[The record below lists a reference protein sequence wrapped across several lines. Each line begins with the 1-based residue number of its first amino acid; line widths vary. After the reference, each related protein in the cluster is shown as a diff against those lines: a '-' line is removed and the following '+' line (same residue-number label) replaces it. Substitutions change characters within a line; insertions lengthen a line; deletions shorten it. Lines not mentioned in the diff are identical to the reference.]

1 MHVLATGVTL
11 EAGWPYGVRP
21 MPVLWIRDS
30 NGRGHATR
38 TDGVVSPWGV
48 NGANPW
54 MDTRMVAVWVEIIPA
69 LDRGTAWI
77 EISAAGRSAQV
88 RATLPLSSQ

>member
-1 MHVLATGVTL
+1 M
-11 EAGWPYGVRP
+11 
-21 MPVLWIRDS
+21 LWIHDS
-30 NGRGHATR
+30 DGRRHATR
-38 TDGVVSPWGV
+38 LDSVVSPWGV

-54 MDTRMVAVWVEIIPA
+54 TDTSMVTVWLKIVPA

-88 RATLPLSSQ
+88 WAILRLSSQ